1 MSTDTEPGGPT
12 ERLHFRTSAKPDV
25 LAPGMDAIPPQPLN
39 ISAAALEAA
48 LRKGREERFYWIC
61 ACVVLVDLATFSDLG
76 VLAIICVFLIELLVL
91 AVLARKYADERIV
104 IALDRIIASIWKKFR
119 K

>member
-1 MSTDTEPGGPT
+1 
-12 ERLHFRTSAKPDV
+12 
-25 LAPGMDAIPPQPLN
+25 
-39 ISAAALEAA
+39 
-48 LRKGREERFYWIC
+48 
-61 ACVVLVDLATFSDLG
+61 LATFSDLG

-104 IALDRIIASIWKKFR
+104 IALDRIVASIWKKFR